1 MSKGT
6 LGVQI
11 GDKHTLKDWG
21 LGWTSINLGFPE
33 AKTYEQDIP
42 GADGTLD
49 FTEAMTAGD
58 VKYKN
63 RPISL
68 EFEAPDKDFHEW
80 SRMISEVANY
90 LVGQKKKIIL
100 DNDPQFYY
108 IGRIKMDI
116 DKTDKD
122 SSKIVLSGDVDPYK
136 HELYSSLDDWIWD
149 TFNFETGIIRE
160 YKDIQVDGSYELMI
174 PGLRKRIVPTIE
186 CSAPMQVTYNNRT
199 YSLLEGKNKVFDIWI
214 GEGENFLTFI
224 GTGTVSVDY
233 RGGSL

>member
-1 MSKGT
+1 M
-6 LGVQI
+6 
-11 GDKHTLKDWG
+11 
-21 LGWTSINLGFPE
+21 
-33 AKTYEQDIP
+33 
-42 GADGTLD
+42 
-49 FTEAMTAGD
+49 D
-58 VKYKN
+58 V
-63 RPISL
+63 
-68 EFEAPDKDFHEW
+68 
-80 SRMISEVANY
+80 
-90 LVGQKKKIIL
+90 
-100 DNDPQFYY
+100 
-108 IGRIKMDI
+108 

-199 YSLLEGKNKVFDIWI
+199 YSLLDGKNKVFDIWI